1 MSDRRWFKAQKEGLP
16 IVSSAALVAIIM
28 LILGGIIVLMLYK
41 GAQHFWP
48 PSLYQVTFKEQGASE
63 QQFRTIYATL
73 LADDFVTT
81 GSEMRWLFNEARLDQ
96 FSDQQYLLP
105 EQNIVELS
113 TPESLMD
120 IQLNSGNRLFASLQS
135 VVYDQQSIDFEQ
147 IETKWQQVRGQ
158 QRRIREL
165 TVNELAAVHIQ
176 LAELDRRNVE
186 ADAPAR
192 LKLLQ
197 RYQDINRQI
206 TALQQETDRYRV
218 RVSLADDTEHSLAL
232 ADIEEY
238 RLLNQL
244 TGLQKVGA
252 ALDAM
257 WHFVSEKPK
266 RANNV
271 GGVFPA
277 LFGTVVMVLMMTV
290 IVTPL
295 GVLAAIYLN
304 EYAPANMFTSLI
316 RIGVNN
322 LAGVPSIVYGVFG
335 LGFFVYQVG
344 GNIDKLFFAEHLP
357 TPTFG
362 TPGIFWAALT
372 MAMLTLPVVIVA
384 TEEGLRRVPNTLR
397 QGSFALGATKFE
409 TIWRT
414 VIPMASPGIMTGV
427 ILAIARGAGEV
438 APLLLVGAVKF
449 APSLPVDGEFP
460 YLHLQRQFMHL
471 GVLIYDGAFHSNNI
485 GHGSSM
491 MFASCLLLLLVV
503 LSLNTI
509 AVMVRARLRR
519 QYLAM
524 SR

>member
-1 MSDRRWFKAQKEGLP
+1 MSDGKWFKAQKEGLP
-16 IVSSAALVAIIM
+16 VITSAALVGII
-28 LILGGIIVLMLYK
+28 LLLLGGIITLMLFK

-48 PSLYQVTFKEQGASE
+48 PSLYKVTYIEEDASD
-63 QQFRTIYATL
+63 QPVKTIYATL

-81 GSEMRWLFNEARLDQ
+81 GSETRWLFNEARLDQ
-96 FSDQQYLLP
+96 FTDQQYLIPKGQL
-105 EQNIVELS
+105 IELS
-113 TPESLMD
+113 TPESLID
-120 IQLNSGNRLFASLQS
+120 IRLTSGNRLFASLQS
-135 VVYDQQSIDFEQ
+135 VVFDQHAIAADE
-147 IETKWQQVRGQ
+147 IEARWREVTEHQE
-158 QRRIREL
+158 RILDL
-165 TVNELAAVHIQ
+165 TVNELAAVHSE
-176 LAELDRRNVE
+176 LAELDRRQVE

-192 LKLLQ
+192 VKLLQ
-197 RYQDINRQI
+197 RYQEINQQISVLQKDI
-206 TALQQETDRYRV
+206 DRYRV
-218 RVSLADDTEHSLAL
+218 RVRLADGSARSLAL

-244 TGLQKVGA
+244 SGPQKAGA
-252 ALDAM
+252 ALEAI
-257 WHFVSEKPK
+257 WRFVSEKPK

-304 EYAPANMFTSLI
+304 EYAPANMLTSLI

-344 GNIDKLFFAEHLP
+344 GNIDKLFFSEQLP
-357 TPTFG
+357 APTFG
-362 TPGIFWAALT
+362 APGIFWAALT

-397 QGSFALGATKFE
+397 QASFALGATKFE

-460 YLHLQRQFMHL
+460 YLHLERQFMHL

>member
-1 MSDRRWFKAQKEGLP
+1 MSEHKWYKAQKEGLP
-16 IVSSAALVAIIM
+16 VVTSAALVGVI
-28 LILGGIIVLMLYK
+28 LLLLGGIIMLMLFK

-48 PSLYQVTFKEQGASE
+48 PSLYQVTFKAQAASE
-63 QQFRTIYATL
+63 QPIRTIYATL
-73 LADDFVTT
+73 LAEDFVTT
-81 GSEMRWLFNEARLDQ
+81 GTETRWLFNEARLDQ
-96 FSDQQYLLP
+96 FSDQQYLIAKGQL
-105 EQNIVELS
+105 IELS

-120 IQLNSGNRLFASLQS
+120 IQLTSGNRLFANLQS
-135 VVYDQQSIDFEQ
+135 VVYDEQPIAFDDIDAR
-147 IETKWQQVRGQ
+147 WQQVTAQ
-158 QRRIREL
+158 QRRIRNL
-165 TVNELAAVHIQ
+165 TENELAAVHIE
-176 LAELDRRNVE
+176 LAELDRREVE

-197 RYQDINRQI
+197 AYENINQQI
-206 TALQQETDRYRV
+206 MALQRETDRYRV
-218 RVSLADDTEHSLAL
+218 RVSLADGSAHSLAL
-232 ADIEEY
+232 ADIEAY

-244 TGLQKVGA
+244 SAAQKTWS
-252 ALDAM
+252 ALEAM

-304 EYAPANMFTSLI
+304 EYAPANVLTSFI

-344 GNIDKLFFAEHLP
+344 GNIDKLFFSEHLP
-357 TPTFG
+357 APTFG
-362 TPGIFWAALT
+362 APGIFWAALT

-460 YLHLQRQFMHL
+460 YLHLERQFMHL

>member
-1 MSDRRWFKAQKEGLP
+1 MSELKWFKAQKEGLP
-16 IVSSAALVAIIM
+16 VATSAALAGTILLV
-28 LILGGIIVLMLYK
+28 LGGMIALMLFK

-48 PSLYQVTFKEQGASE
+48 PSLYQVTYKEQGTADSPVN
-63 QQFRTIYATL
+63 TIYATL
-73 LADDFVTT
+73 LADDFVTI

-96 FSDQQYLLP
+96 FGDQQYLLP
-105 EQNIVELS
+105 QGQLIELT
-113 TPESLMD
+113 TPHSLID
-120 IQLNSGNRLFASLQS
+120 IRLNSGNRLFASLQR
-135 VVYDQQSIDFEQ
+135 VVIDQHIVALDE
-147 IETKWQQVRGQ
+147 IEAKWRQVREQQ
-158 QRRIREL
+158 QRIRDL
-165 TVNELAAVHIQ
+165 TVNNLAAVHLQ
-176 LAELDRRNVE
+176 LAELDRRQVE
-186 ADAPAR
+186 EDAPAR
-192 LKLLQ
+192 VKLLQ
-197 RYQDINRQI
+197 RYQEINAQI
-206 TALQQETDRYRV
+206 GLLQEEIDRYRMQLK
-218 RVSLADDTEHSLAL
+218 LADDSTYSLAL

-244 TGLQKVGA
+244 SGLQKAGA
-252 ALDAM
+252 ALQAM
-257 WHFVSEKPK
+257 WGFVSEKPK

-304 EYAPANMFTSLI
+304 EYAPANMLTSLI

-344 GNIDKLFFAEHLP
+344 GNIDKLFFSEQLP
-357 TPTFG
+357 APTFG
-362 TPGIFWAALT
+362 APGIFWAALT

-460 YLHLQRQFMHL
+460 YLHLERQFMHL

-503 LSLNTI
+503 LSLNAI

>member
-1 MSDRRWFKAQKEGLP
+1 MSDWKWFRAQKEGLP
-16 IVSSAALVAIIM
+16 VVSSAALVAVI
-28 LILGGIIVLMLYK
+28 LLLLGGMIGLMLFK

-48 PSLYQVTFKEQGASE
+48 PQLYQVTFKA
-63 QQFRTIYATL
+63 QQDSIQLRTIYATL

-105 EQNIVELS
+105 QQHIVELS

-120 IQLNSGNRLFASLQS
+120 IQLTNGNRLFARLQA
-135 VVYDQQSIDFEQ
+135 VVYDQQLIDFEQ
-147 IETKWQQVRGQ
+147 TEARWQQVRAQ
-158 QRRIREL
+158 QQQIREL
-165 TVNELAAVHIQ
+165 TVNALAPVHQQ
-176 LAELDRRNVE
+176 LAELDRRGVE
-186 ADAPAR
+186 DDAPAR
-192 LKLLQ
+192 LRLLQ
-197 RYQDINRQI
+197 AYEDINQQI
-206 TALQQETDRYRV
+206 TTLQQETDRYRV
-218 RVSLADDTEHSLAL
+218 RVSFADNSEYSLAL

-244 TGLQKVGA
+244 SALQKVSA

-257 WHFVSEKPK
+257 WQFVSEKPK

-304 EYAPANMFTSLI
+304 EYAPANMLTSFI

-344 GNIDKLFFAEHLP
+344 GNIDKLFFSEQLP
-357 TPTFG
+357 APTFG
-362 TPGIFWAALT
+362 APGIFWAALT

-384 TEEGLRRVPNTLR
+384 TEEGLRRVPNSLR

-460 YLHLQRQFMHL
+460 YLHLERQFMHL

-503 LSLNTI
+503 LTLNTI